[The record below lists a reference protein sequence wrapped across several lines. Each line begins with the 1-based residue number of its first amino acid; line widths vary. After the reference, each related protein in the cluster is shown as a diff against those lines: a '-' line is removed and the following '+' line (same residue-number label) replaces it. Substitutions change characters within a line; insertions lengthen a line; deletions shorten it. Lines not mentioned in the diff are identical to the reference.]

1 MRTKSLGIFAAML
14 ALVLALC
21 VFVPAAR
28 SDEKPD
34 EWKAPPRAEKRPNP
48 VPADAKSLAAGKTA
62 YTANCLACHGVKGK
76 GDGPAAVSLERKPG
90 DLSSAKVQQETD
102 GALFWKITEG
112 RKPMPS
118 FEKLLSE
125 TQRWQVVNYVRTFAP
140 PATQPAAK
148 P

>member
-1 MRTKSLGIFAAML
+1 MSSKRSGIFAVLVALGFALGIF
-14 ALVLALC
+14 
-21 VFVPAAR
+21 VPIAR
-28 SDEKPD
+28 SDEKPE

-48 VPADAKSLAAGKTA
+48 VPSDDKSIAAGKAA
-62 YTANCLACHGVKGK
+62 YVANCLACHGAKGK
-76 GDGPAAVSLERKPG
+76 GDGPAAVSLQQKPG
-90 DLSSAKVQQETD
+90 DLSSAKVQQESD

-118 FEKLLSE
+118 FEKLLNE
-125 TQRWQVVNYVRTFAP
+125 TQRWQVIDYVRTFGP